1 MKTKIILSFIA
12 AFLMQFTTV
21 SADNYTDGLMKLMNN
36 EVLAIVNAKMLEQAP
51 KSPNVNADYL
61 QDQFK
66 TDAVEWLAGHYR
78 KNMSEKDFNDMISF
92 FMQP

>member
-51 KSPNVNADYL
+51 
-61 QDQFK
+61 
-66 TDAVEWLAGHYR
+66 
-78 KNMSEKDFNDMISF
+78 
-92 FMQP
+92 